1 MDGQR
6 AKEEVRKW
14 KEEKGRMMEEVLGD
28 VGVKWRL
35 ARVETKAANL
45 LNRNRNYLSKK
56 TIGRNYINKFSNPL
70 FGLDLWLSFYLIIQL
85 CF

>member
-45 LNRNRNYLSKK
+45 LIRNRKLL
-56 TIGRNYINKFSNPL
+56 T
-70 FGLDLWLSFYLIIQL
+70 
-85 CF
+85 